1 MSFGNPLLY
10 VSGGTLG
17 STVNGPT
24 REHPLV
30 EVYFLTPFL
39 CTQEENQILLHL
51 SLSPLFLVLLFFSFC
66 LSLQSLWQ
74 TQEDEE
80 DRKGNCCHRERKKEV
95 SKGANNRKRMPGFS
109 QCLETWPWPLFSWF
123 FHPLPPSQCYLKPA
137 QSTGPPQQQ
146 MHCLPAGAKHCS
158 VAASTV
164 VSQIPDVNLITCYGY
179 SALFQDMFLNL
190 YRANQ
195 MLFRSVLP
203 RTFTSN
209 P

>member
-80 DRKGNCCHRERKKEV
+80 DRKGNCCHRERKEV

-109 QCLETWPWPLFSWF
+109 QCLET
-123 FHPLPPSQCYLKPA
+123 
-137 QSTGPPQQQ
+137 
-146 MHCLPAGAKHCS
+146 
-158 VAASTV
+158 
-164 VSQIPDVNLITCYGY
+164 
-179 SALFQDMFLNL
+179 
-190 YRANQ
+190 
-195 MLFRSVLP
+195 
-203 RTFTSN
+203 
-209 P
+209 